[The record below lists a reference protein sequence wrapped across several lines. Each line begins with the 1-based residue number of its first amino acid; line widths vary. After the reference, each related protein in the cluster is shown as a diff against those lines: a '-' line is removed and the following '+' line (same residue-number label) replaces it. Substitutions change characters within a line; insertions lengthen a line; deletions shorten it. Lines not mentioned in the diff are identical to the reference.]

1 MKTILLT
8 DTRITDKGD
17 NISDKRYNSM
27 KKIILRS
34 ICFLGMLMLVTG
46 SVVISCATA
55 PGMHKDTSVSL
66 NTGKN
71 TKGEIY
77 TTWLFSDI
85 QKVIITNSSD
95 RSRKTELSPG
105 DWKYNET
112 TTELILLSD
121 ISFSDYIITV
131 EGNINFPNTFILNN
145 IDKDN
150 DILVILDNRLG
161 IDRYDYYFDK
171 AEKSLVFRNDLNLK
185 KVDWYISYSTSD
197 GGASIGDWKP
207 ENQDQMA
214 YFEAEHRK
222 KYLDSWYDSQEA
234 FWFLESGNSSDEQDK
249 KPVLVRR
256 AAAPEELN
264 KMKSSPVSIFKYR
277 GMTKNTKL
285 EKELGFDIYLPE
297 IIHTENPTKVFKIF
311 TKTIEEYYSSGVLSR
326 KLHIS
331 YKDEASELSNPSMIN
346 VILSPVS
353 ANPEVYE
360 KPDWIIMEKY
370 IDLGKTVKKTDQ
382 WAMQIYGVDKKTE
395 IVQLSSWNWNDESA
409 RFLVES
415 ESSEENIS
423 ESFIRKIISA
433 RAKKNN

>member
-1 MKTILLT
+1 M
-8 DTRITDKGD
+8 
-17 NISDKRYNSM
+17 N
-27 KKIILRS
+27 KIILRS
-34 ICFLGMLMLVTG
+34 ICFVGMLILVTG
-46 SVVISCATA
+46 SIVISCATT
-55 PGMHKDTSVSL
+55 PGMNRDTSVSL

-71 TKGEIY
+71 TKGEIF

-105 DWKYNET
+105 DWKYNHAT
-112 TTELILLSD
+112 SELILLSD
-121 ISFSDYIITV
+121 ISFSDYVVTV
-131 EGNINFPNTFILNN
+131 EGNINIPNTFILNN

-171 AEKSLVFRNDLNLK
+171 SDKSLVFRKDLNLK
-185 KVDWYISYSTSD
+185 KVDWYISYSTSE
-197 GGASIGDWKP
+197 GGASIGDWKT

-214 YFEAEHRK
+214 YFEADHRK
-222 KYLDSWYDSQEA
+222 KYLDSWYASQEA
-234 FWFLESGNSSDEQDK
+234 FWFLESGNNPDRHDN

-256 AAAPEELN
+256 EATPEELN
-264 KMKSSPVSIFKYR
+264 KMKSYPVSVFKYR
-277 GMTKNTKL
+277 GMTKNSKL

-297 IIHTENPTKVFKIF
+297 IVHTENPYRVFKIF

-331 YKDEASELSNPSMIN
+331 YKDEALELFNPSMIN
-346 VILSPVS
+346 VILSPIS

-370 IDLGKTVKKTDQ
+370 IDLGKTVKRTDQ
-382 WAMQIYGVDKKTE
+382 WAMKTYGVDKKPE

-409 RFLVES
+409 RFLIES
-415 ESSEENIS
+415 ESSEENTCK
-423 ESFIRKIISA
+423 SFIKAIIST
-433 RAKKNN
+433 REKKYN